1 MLGHRVVLDTWKE
14 IQHPSRTGMP
24 ASGSEPESIEG
35 RAGTLVRPLGHNSER
50 LLLLL
55 LLLLF
60 RLRVRVRRHRA
71 TAVDFPN
78 PKCQAKGQAKLV
90 GHSHWHEVILQ
101 ILLS

>member
-1 MLGHRVVLDTWKE
+1 
-14 IQHPSRTGMP
+14 MP

-78 PKCQAKGQAKLV
+78 PKCQAKGWQAK
-90 GHSHWHEVILQ
+90 GHSHEVILQ